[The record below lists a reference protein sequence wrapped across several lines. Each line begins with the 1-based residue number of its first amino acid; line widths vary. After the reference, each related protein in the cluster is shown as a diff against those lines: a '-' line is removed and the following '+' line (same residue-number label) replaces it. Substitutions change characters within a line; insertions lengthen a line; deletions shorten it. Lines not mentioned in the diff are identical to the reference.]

1 MLAVIAAV
9 ADSRGA
15 YGLAW
20 DVLLV
25 AVPCTAV
32 AGVAAFGEL
41 LEDREK
47 PFIGTQCVLWAVGLV
62 LVVLSCAAR
71 SPAAQT
77 HELPALAS
85 SALTVCLAIFCLK
98 ALLAVAPHARLALR
112 PAKP

>member
-1 MLAVIAAV
+1 VLVVIAAV

-20 DVLLV
+20 DVLLL

-41 LEDREK
+41 LEDRDK
-47 PFIGTQCVLWAVGLV
+47 PFIGTQCVLWAVGLT

-85 SALTVCLAIFCLK
+85 SALTVCLAIFGLK
-98 ALLAVAPHARLALR
+98 ALLVVAPHARLALR